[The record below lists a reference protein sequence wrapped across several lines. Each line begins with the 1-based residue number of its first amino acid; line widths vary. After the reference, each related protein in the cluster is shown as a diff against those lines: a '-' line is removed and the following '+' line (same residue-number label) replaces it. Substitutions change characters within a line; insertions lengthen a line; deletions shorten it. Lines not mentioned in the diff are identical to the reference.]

1 MGRIFE
7 GQIDGKG
14 RRFAIVVSRFN
25 DFITGRLLEG
35 AQDALARNG
44 VAADDVDV
52 AWVPGAFEIGFAA
65 QALQRGAGAG
75 KKGAARYDAIICLG
89 AIIRGATPHFEYLAA
104 EVTKCLAQIMLEG
117 PAPVINGVILADTV
131 DQAVERAGAKL
142 GNKGFAAG
150 MSALEMSDLAA
161 RLRA

>member
-1 MGRIFE
+1 MGTVFEGRIE
-7 GQIDGKG
+7 GKG

-35 AQDALARNG
+35 AQDALVRNG
-44 VAADDVDV
+44 VAAGDIDV

-65 QALQRGAGAG
+65 QALQRGSG

-89 AIIRGATPHFEYLAA
+89 AVIRGATPHFDYLAA

-117 PAPVINGVILADTV
+117 PAPVINGVIMADTV

-142 GNKGFAAG
+142 GNKGFAAAV
-150 MSALEMSDLAA
+150 SALEMADLAA